1 MASQK
6 FKILMLGWEF
16 PPQITGGLG
25 TACEGLTQAL
35 SRHDVRI
42 HFFMPKL
49 YGNEA
54 APYLNL
60 YDVGDPEKAQLIH
73 SKFGP
78 ESGVQNELFFHEIP
92 SFLSP
97 YLRPENKI
105 HREIGENSSSGSS
118 TILSKACAQHYGY
131 QLFEEVENYGR
142 QAAHISKE
150 IDFELIHAHDWMTF
164 PAALRIKQ
172 KTGKPVILHVHS
184 LESDRAGSGGNPVI
198 HQIESAAL
206 HAADAI
212 IAVSH
217 YTKRKMIE
225 NYRVKEEKIHV
236 VHNGISK
243 KRRTSLKR
251 RFEGNPTVLF
261 LGRITFQKGPD
272 YFVEAALRV
281 LEQLPEARFILAGTG
296 DMLDQLRSRIQ
307 MAGVESSFWL
317 PGFLRGKEV
326 DEVFAL
332 ADLYVMPSVSEPFG
346 ISVLEALNCD
356 VPVLVSRQSGVSEV
370 IQHSLK
376 ADFWDIDELVDLMVG
391 TLKYPELGR
400 DLLQMAQKEMVRL
413 DWGQSAARVTQVYRQ
428 FS

>member
-35 SRHDVRI
+35 ARHDVRI

-60 YDVGDPEKAQLIH
+60 YDVGDPQKAQ
-73 SKFGP
+73 
-78 ESGVQNELFFHEIP
+78 VQDHEFSDQAELFFHQIP

-97 YLRPENKI
+97 YLRPD
-105 HREIGENSSSGSS
+105 HPVYSSSSRGSDENFS
-118 TILSKACAQHYGY
+118 TPPLTHFSKAPVQHYGY
-131 QLFEEVENYGR
+131 QLFEEVEDYGR
-142 QAAHISKE
+142 RAAVLSKE
-150 IDFELIHAHDWMTF
+150 IDFDLIHAHDWMTF

-172 KTGKPVILHVHS
+172 KTGKPIILHVHS
-184 LESDRAGSGGNPVI
+184 LESDRAGEGGNPVI
-198 HQIESAAL
+198 HQIEAGSL

-225 NYRVKEEKIHV
+225 NYHVNEDKIHV
-236 VHNGISK
+236 VHNGITK
-243 KRRTSLKR
+243 KRQTSIKR
-251 RFEGNPTVLF
+251 RFERNPTVLF

-272 YFVEAALRV
+272 YFVEAAIRV
-281 LEQLPEARFILAGTG
+281 LEQLPEVRFILAGAG
-296 DMLDQLRSRIQ
+296 DMLEKLRSRIR
-307 MAGVESSFWL
+307 MAGAESSFWF
-317 PGFLRGKEV
+317 PGFLLGKEV
-326 DEVFAL
+326 EEVFAL

-346 ISVLEALNCD
+346 ISVLEALHCD

-376 ADFWDIDELVDLMVG
+376 ADFWDVEELVDLIVG
-391 TLKYPELGR
+391 ALKYPELGR
-400 DLLQMAQKEMVRL
+400 DLLQMAQKEMARL
-413 DWGQSAARVTQVYRQ
+413 DWNQSATRVAQVYRK